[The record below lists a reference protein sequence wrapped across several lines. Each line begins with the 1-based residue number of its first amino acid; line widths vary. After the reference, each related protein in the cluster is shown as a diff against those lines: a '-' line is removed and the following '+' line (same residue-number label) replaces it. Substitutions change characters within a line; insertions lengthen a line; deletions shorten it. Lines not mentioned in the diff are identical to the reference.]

1 MVAAQS
7 PRHRFVA
14 LQQQNH
20 CVVSFIFWQMKALAG
35 FCTSCKPWGYV
46 KVETRALCISEAVEC
61 HGRDV
66 VVFDCP
72 SELHEEHPLDRIAN
86 LPNRTIW
93 IGARIRKLSG
103 SRRDRACWCMARRG
117 ENESV
122 CKTAF
127 CRRYNAA
134 EEKRSKNA
142 HGAVLASRVVSRTGT
157 VLMVDMPR

>member
-1 MVAAQS
+1 M
-7 PRHRFVA
+7 
-14 LQQQNH
+14 
-20 CVVSFIFWQMKALAG
+20 
-35 FCTSCKPWGYV
+35 
-46 KVETRALCISEAVEC
+46 
-61 HGRDV
+61 
-66 VVFDCP
+66 VVFDSTC
-72 SELHEEHPLDRIAN
+72 ELRKEHPFDRIAN

-122 CKTAF
+122 YKTAF

-142 HGAVLASRVVSRTGT
+142 HGVVLASRVVSRTGT
-157 VLMVDMPR
+157 VLMVECRNNVVCLP